1 VPVGTPVVQI
11 QHRPYPI
18 ENITQISWMNYQH
31 NEDFKNTFKKS
42 VAFLDQILGA
52 L

>member
-1 VPVGTPVVQI
+1 
-11 QHRPYPI
+11 
-18 ENITQISWMNYQH
+18 MNYQH